1 MNPENGS
8 FDRTQ
13 FLIEEWKTVIETQI
27 HFNEMIIRARTTGVS
42 SSGVRLG
49 ILQFGV
55 IHKKVGLFL
64 LVERI
69 ATSRFQ
75 ILDSRLVISPLL

>member
-1 MNPENGS
+1 MCQEGGT

-42 SSGVRLG
+42 VVMAVYQGVGSGISNRV
-49 ILQFGV
+49 F
-55 IHKKVGLFL
+55 VGMLTRRHGGLAITHFIINMGR
-64 LVERI
+64 E
-69 ATSRFQ
+69 
-75 ILDSRLVISPLL
+75 

>member
-42 SSGVRLG
+42 VVMAVYGAAALSIGQYPG
-49 ILQFGV
+49 
-55 IHKKVGLFL
+55 
-64 LVERI
+64 
-69 ATSRFQ
+69 
-75 ILDSRLVISPLL
+75 